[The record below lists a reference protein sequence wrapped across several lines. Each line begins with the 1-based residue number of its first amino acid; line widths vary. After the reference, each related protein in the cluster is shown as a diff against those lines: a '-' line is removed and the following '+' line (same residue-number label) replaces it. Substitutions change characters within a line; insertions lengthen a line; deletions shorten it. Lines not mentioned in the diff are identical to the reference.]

1 MNSIVNIP
9 DATKLFPS
17 QWLILCCVDFT
28 SVNHFRKEEEQGEE
42 EEEEGH
48 SPGRST
54 LLLGGFCPAAVPLS
68 LC

>member
-1 MNSIVNIP
+1 MNSVVNIP

-42 EEEEGH
+42 EEEGH
-48 SPGRST
+48 GPGRST
-54 LLLGGFCPAAVPLS
+54 LLLGGFRPAAVPLS